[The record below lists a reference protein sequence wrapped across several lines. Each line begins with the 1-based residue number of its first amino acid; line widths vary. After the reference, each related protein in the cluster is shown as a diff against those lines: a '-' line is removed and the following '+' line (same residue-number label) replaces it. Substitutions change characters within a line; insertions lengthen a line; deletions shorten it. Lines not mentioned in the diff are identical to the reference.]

1 MKTKNPSHSNKG
13 FTLIEMLVTIT
24 IIVILAGLSLGGFN
38 FVTTKQANSQA
49 EIQINLLSNAL
60 EEYKL
65 DNGDYPD
72 SSGGTNSLYIA
83 LYDNGEKN
91 PDTDRIYLAELD
103 PVNDRQGWI
112 DDSGAS
118 IQIVDPWGEEYIY
131 RIASPTEPNAT
142 KNPDFDLKSM
152 GKDGETADDLS
163 DPKTKDDIS
172 NF

>member
-1 MKTKNPSHSNKG
+1 
-13 FTLIEMLVTIT
+13 MLVTIT

-38 FVTTKQANSQA
+38 FVITKQANSQA

-65 DNGDYPD
+65 DNGSYPD
-72 SSGGTNSLYIA
+72 DGTNSLYIA
-83 LYDNGEKN
+83 LYDNGVQN

-103 PVNDRQGWI
+103 PENDRQGWI
-112 DDSGAS
+112 KGTGSDVT
-118 IQIVDPWGEEYIY
+118 IVDPWDEEYIY
-131 RIASPTEPNAT
+131 RRASPTDPNAT

-152 GKDGETADDLS
+152 GKDGETADALS
-163 DPKTKDDIS
+163 DPKTKDDIT